1 LKKISDYKISKG
13 GYNLETLDDLI
24 VESLNEGKTDKSLK
38 SKDLDVKKDSFRDK
52 IESHFKSL
60 KYKYK
65 RVGDDFEAECE
76 ATKDGDSIQVM
87 FRPDYIGL
95 KKKGDKHTQEF
106 NYNELGKVKSEISKL
121 LK

>member
-1 LKKISDYKISKG
+1 MSNIQNWEKF
-13 GYNLETLDDLI
+13 
-24 VESLNEGKTDKSLK
+24 NEGRTMKA
-38 SKDLDVKKDSFRDK
+38 SKEKDSDVKKDAFRDK

-60 KYKYK
+60 KCKYK
-65 RVGDDFEAECE
+65 QVGDDFEAECE
-76 ATKDGDSIQVM
+76 VSKDGDSIQVM

-106 NYNELGKVKSEISKL
+106 KYTELGKVKSEISKL

>member
-1 LKKISDYKISKG
+1 MGYTKSKKININIIMKNIQNWNKF
-13 GYNLETLDDLI
+13 
-24 VESLNEGKTDKSLK
+24 NEGRTEKASK
-38 SKDLDVKKDSFRDK
+38 SKDSDVKKDSFRDK

-106 NYNELGKVKSEISKL
+106 NYNELGKVKSEMTKL

>member
-1 LKKISDYKISKG
+1 MKNIKTWIG
-13 GYNLETLDDLI
+13 FN
-24 VESLNEGKTDKSLK
+24 ESSNMSEGVTNKAYK
-38 SKDLDVKKDSFRDK
+38 SKDNDVKMDTFRDK

-65 RVGDDFEAECE
+65 KVGNDFEAECQ

-95 KKKGDKHTQEF
+95 KKKGAKHTQEYK
-106 NYNELGKVKSEISKL
+106 YNELGKIKAEIAKL
-121 LK
+121 LN